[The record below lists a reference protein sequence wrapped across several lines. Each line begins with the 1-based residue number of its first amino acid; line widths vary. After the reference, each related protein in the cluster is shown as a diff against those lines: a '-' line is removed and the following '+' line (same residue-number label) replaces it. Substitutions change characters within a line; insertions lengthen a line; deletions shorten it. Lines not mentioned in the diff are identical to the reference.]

1 MNGATMIDSTKAV
14 GIKLY
19 EGGSSHGTATVKNVT
34 FENVVVQGSDYAA
47 QIQSCYDS
55 ASAADCTANPSTSSI
70 TDVNFI
76 NFSGTTCVL
85 FAFFLRYALGRNV
98 H

>member
-1 MNGATMIDSTKAV
+1 MIDSTKAV

-47 QIQSCYDS
+47 QIQSCYES
-55 ASAADCTANPSTSSI
+55 ASAEDCAANPSTSTV
-70 TDVNFI
+70 TDVHFI
-76 NFSGTTCVL
+76 NLSGTTCVSTL
-85 FAFFLRYALGRNV
+85 FARLDV
-98 H
+98 HEV